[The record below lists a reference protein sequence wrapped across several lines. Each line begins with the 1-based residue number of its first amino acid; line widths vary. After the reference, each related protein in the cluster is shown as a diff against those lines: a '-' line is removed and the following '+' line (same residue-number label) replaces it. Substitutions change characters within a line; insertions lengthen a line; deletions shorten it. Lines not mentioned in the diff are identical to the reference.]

1 MPEIVGKEV
10 GPIGF
15 GLMGLT
21 WRATPPSQ
29 QQAFEAMRAA
39 IHSGSNCWN
48 GAEFYGPP
56 DYNSLVLLER
66 YLEKYPEDADK
77 IILNIKGG
85 INPQTHQVDAS
96 PENTRRSLDDCIA
109 QLKGRKQKIDI
120 FEFGRRDPTVPMDV
134 IFDLIDKEYVQTGK
148 IGGIGLSEVR
158 AETIH
163 EAVKHTKVVAVE
175 AELSLFTT
183 DILENG
189 VAAACAQY
197 GIPIVA
203 YSPIGRGMLTG
214 QFKKFD
220 DLPKDSLL
228 FSFNFPRFQQGNFE
242 KNLHLVEKVE
252 EMAKKKDC
260 TPAQLA
266 INWTRMLSRRPG
278 MPTIIPI
285 PGATTAERV
294 KENSQLIDITDEE
307 MAEIDAILV
316 KFTPAGGR
324 YPEII
329 PTNT

>member
-1 MPEIVGKEV
+1 MPEIGGKEV

-21 WRATPPSQ
+21 WRATLPTQ
-29 QQAFEAMRAA
+29 EQAFAAMNAA
-39 IHSGSNCWN
+39 IKNGCTCWN
-48 GAEFYGPP
+48 GGEFYGPP
-56 DYNSLVLLER
+56 DYNTLVLLER

-77 IILNIKGG
+77 IVLNIKGG
-85 INPQTHQVDAS
+85 LNPQTHQADAS
-96 PENTRRSLDDCIA
+96 PENTRRSLDDSIA
-109 QLKGRKQKIDI
+109 QLKGRKKIDM
-120 FEFGRRDPTVPMDV
+120 FEFGRRDPAVPLDV
-134 IFDLIDKEYVQTGK
+134 TFQLIEKEYIQTGK
-148 IGGIGLSEVR
+148 IGGIALSEVR

-175 AELSLFTT
+175 AELSLFST

-197 GIPIVA
+197 GIPIIA

-220 DLPKDSLL
+220 DVPQGSLVL
-228 FSFNFPRFQQGNFE
+228 SFNFPRFRRENFE
-242 KNLHLVEKVE
+242 KNVQLVEKVE
-252 EMAKKKDC
+252 EIAKKKGC

-266 INWTRMLSRRPG
+266 INWTRALSRRPG

-294 KENSQLIDITDEE
+294 EENSKLIDITDAE
-307 MAEIDAILV
+307 MAEIDDILTN
-316 KFTPAGGR
+316 FTPAGGR
-324 YPEII
+324 YPEHIQV
-329 PTNT
+329 NT